1 MRSCEK
7 GFLGAPKAHE
17 MIVYATCGTFNDSEG
32 EATEDGETTGRE
44 LAVNTGQQFD
54 QTPERRYC

>member
-1 MRSCEK
+1 
-7 GFLGAPKAHE
+7 
-17 MIVYATCGTFNDSEG
+17 VYATCGTFNDSEG